1 MILIEYNLPNNIKQR
16 DAIKEFNR
24 KKETYLLVK
33 DFLLKEHV
41 KNDLLSIRC
50 TNNYSKGYYLSCYSE
65 NNERLKCL

>member
-1 MILIEYNLPNNIKQR
+1 MKKSILKVFLISICCLMILIEYNLPNNIKQR

-41 KNDLLSIRC
+41 KNDC
-50 TNNYSKGYYLSCYSE
+50 CY
-65 NNERLKCL
+65 